1 MLEQILKK
9 RNEEQMFEKPMP
21 SLQSTASS
29 KKLDPID
36 RIKMRK
42 SSYEF
47 TENWIKPLI
56 KKKT

>member
-1 MLEQILKK
+1 
-9 RNEEQMFEKPMP
+9 MFEKPMP

-47 TENWIKPLI
+47 TENWIKPLT
-56 KKKT
+56 KKKTEKKWVLNDF